1 MTSYQVGVAAE
12 SLVASLL
19 SQSGYDVLVQYGANQ
34 PGYDLVA
41 IKPGRALQV
50 SVKGSQDGGWVLTAG
65 RKSGRTYHEAADGW
79 LEKHGVNLVFVFVQF
94 KSVKAGEMPRIYLA
108 RASEVAEHLKSKKG
122 GTGDTRFSEFQV
134 WKSGMAKGITDKI
147 PDEWKFSQRR
157 IDSL

>member
-1 MTSYQVGVAAE
+1 MTSYQVSVAAE

-19 SQSGYDVLVQYGANQ
+19 SQSGYDVSVQYGANQ

-41 IKPGRALQV
+41 VKPGRTLQV

-65 RKSGRTYHEAADGW
+65 RKEGKTYHEAADGW
-79 LEKHGVNLVFVFVQF
+79 LAKHGADLVFAFVQF
-94 KSVKAGEMPRIYLA
+94 EHVKVGEMPRVYFA
-108 RASEVAEHLKSKKG
+108 RANEVAAHLKSKKG

-147 PDEWKFSQRR
+147 PDAWKLSKER
-157 IDSL
+157 IDSV